1 MLRRTLII
9 AALLAFATGC
19 STIKGWFGDK
29 ASKALEPA
37 ELVEIA
43 SPVSTQRAWSRK
55 LGDEKAA
62 LGLRQRPA
70 IEGERVF
77 VADDAGRVLALDLN
91 TGATLWDSEI
101 VRTGKV
107 GNRILFWRRKALDGG
122 VTGGPGVGNGLVV
135 AGGRNGEVVA
145 LDMETGAERW
155 RAQVTSEVIAP
166 PLVTSDRVVV
176 RSNDGRTFGLDV
188 ADGTRKW
195 VFDRGLPTLSVRG
208 NGAPVTDG
216 NLVYLGYDDGNV
228 VALRGTDGTVAW
240 IQRIAEPDGRN
251 ELARMADV
259 DGDLALGYSEVYAT
273 SFAGQTMAISTQ
285 NGRPLWNRD
294 TGGYSGLALLA
305 DRVVLADPDGTLW
318 ALDRNGG
325 AALWKQDALA
335 RRWLTTP
342 AAHGDFV
349 VVGDVEGYLHW
360 VRASDGTL
368 AGRVRHGRDPILA
381 TPQVSPTGQ
390 LVVVDSE
397 GRLAAYPTPAQ

>member
-1 MLRRTLII
+1 MLRRSLII
-9 AALLAFATGC
+9 AALLVFATGC
-19 STIKGWFGDK
+19 STLKGWFGDE

-43 SPVSTQRAWSRK
+43 SPLAIRQSWSRK
-55 LGDEKAA
+55 LGDEKAS

-70 IEGERVF
+70 IEGERLYVS
-77 VADDAGRVLALDLN
+77 DDAGRVMALDLN
-91 TGATLWDSEI
+91 TGETVWDSEL
-101 VRTGKV
+101 VKSGKQ
-107 GNRILFWRRKALDGG
+107 GSRLWFWRRVAIDGG
-122 VTGGPGVGNGLVV
+122 ITGGPGVGNGLVV

-145 LDMETGAERW
+145 LDAETGAERW
-155 RAQVTSEVIAP
+155 RAQVTSEVITA
-166 PLVTSDRVVV
+166 PLVTPDRVVV
-176 RSNDGRTFGLDV
+176 RSNDGRTFGLDT

-216 NLVYLGYDDGNV
+216 SLVYLGYDDGNV
-228 VALRGTDGTVAW
+228 VALRATDGLVAW
-240 IQRIAEPDGRN
+240 TQLVAEPEGRN

-259 DGDLALGYSEVYAT
+259 DGELALGYAELYAT
-273 SFAGQTMAISTQ
+273 SYAGQTLAISTQ
-285 NGRPLWNRD
+285 NGRPLWTRD
-294 TGGYSGLALLA
+294 AGGYSGLALLG

-318 ALDRNGG
+318 ALDRSNGS
-325 AALWKQDALA
+325 AIWKQEALA

-342 AAHGDFV
+342 AVQGDFL

-368 AGRVRHGRDPILA
+368 AGRERHGRAPILA
-381 TPQVSPTGQ
+381 TPQVSPTGV
-390 LVVVDSE
+390 LLAVDAE

>member
-1 MLRRTLII
+1 MLRRSLII

-19 STIKGWFGDK
+19 STVKGWFGDK
-29 ASKALEPA
+29 SGKALEPA

-43 SPVSTQRAWSRK
+43 NPVSPRQAWSRK

-70 IEGERVF
+70 IEGERLF
-77 VADDAGRVLALDLN
+77 VADDAGRVMALDLN
-91 TGATLWDSEI
+91 TGATLWDSEV
-101 VRTGKV
+101 VRTGKE
-107 GNRILFWRRKALDGG
+107 GSRLLFWRRKAIDGH
-122 VTGGPGVGNGLVV
+122 VTGGPGVGNGMVV

-145 LDMETGAERW
+145 LDAETGAERW
-155 RAQVTSEVIAP
+155 RAQVTSEVIAA
-166 PLVTSDRVVV
+166 PLVAGDRVVV

-208 NGAPVTDG
+208 NGEPVTDG
-216 NLVYLGYDDGNV
+216 NLVYLGYDDGTV
-228 VALRGTDGTVAW
+228 IALRGSDGLMAW
-240 IQRIAEPDGRN
+240 SQLVAEPEGRN

-259 DGDLALGYSEVYAT
+259 DGELAVGYTELYAT
-273 SFAGQTMAISTQ
+273 SFAGQTLAISTQ

-294 TGGYSGLALLA
+294 TGGYSGLALLG

-318 ALDRNGG
+318 ALDRSSGS
-325 AALWKQDALA
+325 ALWKQEGLA

-342 AAHGDFV
+342 AVQGDFL

-368 AGRVRHGRDPILA
+368 AGRDRLGRDPIRA
-381 TPQVSPTGQ
+381 TPQVSPTGV
-390 LVVVDSE
+390 LLAIDSE